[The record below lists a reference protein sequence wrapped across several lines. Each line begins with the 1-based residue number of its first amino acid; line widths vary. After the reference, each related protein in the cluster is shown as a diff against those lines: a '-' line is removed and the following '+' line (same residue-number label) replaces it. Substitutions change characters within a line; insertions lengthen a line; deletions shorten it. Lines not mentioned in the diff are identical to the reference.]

1 MPISLILE
9 LQYQF
14 QLNYH
19 YPTTSYLLL
28 LTVMISKQGLVQC
41 CSQLVW
47 EETAYITVYA
57 FCVGALGS
65 AVVTA
70 AKIPSL
76 SYAMGAEGE
85 EIHPLHRLNYTHV
98 HTHTPHMVPH

>member
-1 MPISLILE
+1 
-9 LQYQF
+9 
-14 QLNYH
+14 
-19 YPTTSYLLL
+19 
-28 LTVMISKQGLVQC
+28 MISKQGLVQC

-70 AKIPSL
+70 AKIPSVP
-76 SYAMGAEGE
+76 YAMGAEE
-85 EIHPLHRLNYTHV
+85 VIHPLHRHNNIYTCT
-98 HTHTPHMVPH
+98 HTHTTHGSPLTWDNEVV

>member
-1 MPISLILE
+1 MLFSD
-9 LQYQF
+9 
-14 QLNYH
+14 
-19 YPTTSYLLL
+19 
-28 LTVMISKQGLVQC
+28 GLGRR
-41 CSQLVW
+41 LGK
-47 EETAYITVYA
+47 IVYA

-65 AVVTA
+65 TVVIA
-70 AKIPSL
+70 AKIPYV